1 MSDRPEETHE
11 ERAAERVRAA
21 EDRHADDLRR
31 LDEQRPGWSAGAG
44 IAIGAGI
51 GAAIGAATGEM
62 AIWLPVGIAVGLAL
76 GFAIGSGR
84 FGGSR

>member
-1 MSDRPEETHE
+1 MSDQRDDQGPE
-11 ERAAERVRAA
+11 ERAEERVRAA
-21 EDRHADDLRR
+21 QERHGNDLRR

-51 GAAIGAATGEM
+51 GAAIGTATGEM
-62 AIWLPVGIAVGLAL
+62 AVWLPVGIAVGLAL

-84 FGGSR
+84 FGGR